1 MIVVISEFSDDLLAS
16 IEKLDNWPAKV
27 KLMQT
32 NWIGESKGLEF
43 AFKAVN
49 APDGFDK
56 IEVYTTRPDTL
67 LGASFVGISA
77 DHPLARELEKVNS
90 DIASFN
96 AQCRQMSTSE
106 AEMEKAEKKGIDTG
120 ILVTHPLN
128 PDIKLPVWI
137 ANFILM
143 DYGTGAIFACP
154 AHDQRDLDFARKYQ
168 LPVIDSIYSLENDE
182 DV

>member
-1 MIVVISEFSDDLLAS
+1 
-16 IEKLDNWPAKV
+16 
-27 KLMQT
+27 MQT

-49 APDGFDK
+49 APDRFDK

-67 LGASFVGISA
+67 MGASFVGISA
-77 DHPLARELEKVNS
+77 DHPLARELEKVNP

-128 PDIKLPVWI
+128 PDINLPVWI
-137 ANFILM
+137 ANFVQEFNIRYGEMAAGSFFAMIPALILV
-143 DYGTGAIFACP
+143 IFAQKHIIKGGTDG
-154 AHDQRDLDFARKYQ
+154 AVKG
-168 LPVIDSIYSLENDE
+168 
-182 DV
+182 